1 MCEILAVATTEPLEG
16 RTVLEWA
23 GPLERH
29 GESGYGWGVAWLE
42 DGRLQHYRAPSRM
55 ADDPA
60 GRERVAAV
68 RSTRYLLHL
77 RRPSALLTVSL
88 ADSQPFLGD
97 GGDRAFAHNGRFIHD
112 ADWRDRY
119 ARALRGAADS
129 EVGFHCYLERRDAGA
144 TALDA
149 LRQTHERLGGVANLG
164 ALDATGELA
173 VYGGNRD
180 NAFWRFRLGEAAV
193 ASTALHSEDD
203 ALFVLVF
210 PAAVAPERVTAA
222 GVRVGEGAAAGADQA
237 RGAPGG

>member
-1 MCEILAVATTEPLEG
+1 MCEILAVATVAPLAG

-42 DGRLQHYRAPSRM
+42 DGRVHCHRAPCRM
-55 ADDPA
+55 AEDPA
-60 GRERVAAV
+60 GRERVGAV

-88 ADSQPFLGD
+88 ADSQPFLSD
-97 GGDRAFAHNGRFIHD
+97 GGDRAFAHNGRFAHD
-112 ADWRDRY
+112 ADWRGRY
-119 ARALRGAADS
+119 APGLRGAADS
-129 EVGFHCYLERRDAGA
+129 EVGFHHYLEGRRAGA

-149 LRQTHERLGGVANLG
+149 LRQTHDRLGGVANLG
-164 ALDATGELA
+164 SLDASGELA

-193 ASTALHSEDD
+193 ASTALHSEDL
-203 ALFVLVF
+203 ALFALVF
-210 PAAVAPERVTAA
+210 PAAVARERVTEA
-222 GVRVGEGAAAGADQA
+222 GVRVGEGAAAGAGQA
-237 RGAPGG
+237 VEAGGG